1 MTTQLDPHTPLHN
14 FGSIYSRVTTET
26 PPSMV
31 PKPSWRPGLAS
42 FNQCIYHPRMIEC
55 PADDGIPFAKTPKY
69 TEVRAKAA
77 AACNSALLL
86 EMEGYGGPE
95 ETSAQ
100 LRSTVHAE
108 LTKLAE
114 GKESDIANV
123 PKTPAGAIYVQS
135 ILSKYDTAAIAN
147 AQTLRYYVTN
157 KLIIETDSLDPRVRI
172 KALELLGKITDVGL
186 FTDRSEVTVHQKSN
200 EELTNTLKDKLKK
213 LMTTT
218 EVEDAVLIKPPM
230 RLENVIDAP
239 DL

>member
-1 MTTQLDPHTPLHN
+1 
-14 FGSIYSRVTTET
+14 
-26 PPSMV
+26 
-31 PKPSWRPGLAS
+31 
-42 FNQCIYHPRMIEC
+42 MIEC

-69 TEVRAKAA
+69 TEVRTKAA

-86 EMEGYGGPE
+86 EMEGYEGPE
-95 ETSAQ
+95 ESGAQ

-157 KLIIETDSLDPRVRI
+157 KLVIETESLDPRVRI

-213 LMTTT
+213 LMITT

-230 RLENVIDAP
+230 RLDNVIDAP